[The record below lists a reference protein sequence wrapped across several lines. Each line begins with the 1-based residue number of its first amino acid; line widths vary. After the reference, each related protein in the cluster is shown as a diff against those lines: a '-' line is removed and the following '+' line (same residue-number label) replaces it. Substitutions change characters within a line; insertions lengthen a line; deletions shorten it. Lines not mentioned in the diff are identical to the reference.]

1 MTKFKV
7 GDVVKLVNVDGLYSS
22 QNYGDDVRLELG
34 ETYPVVEVGGSLI
47 VLMKSDGTTE
57 GCLPYRVELVTR
69 KQLVTREQTA
79 ESLKN
84 NILSIRQEREQALSR
99 LKALNT
105 QEAEAILQLNAL
117 GFSLFEE
124 GKTGSSP
131 SKTVL
136 YAEDIEEDMTN
147 SENWENGDI
156 LEVITYTDDMI
167 PFGALVKHADVDGCE
182 SPYTSSEY
190 HDCWAI
196 SDCYLKFHSRPVK

>member
-1 MTKFKV
+1 MTKFKA
-7 GDVVKLVNVDGLYSS
+7 GDVVKLVNIDGLYSS
-22 QNYGDDVRLELG
+22 QNYGENVRLKLG
-34 ETYPVVEVGGSLI
+34 ETYPVAEIDGSLI

-57 GCLPYRVELVTR
+57 GCLHHRVELVTR
-69 KQLVTREQTA
+69 AQSA

-84 NILSIRQEREQALSR
+84 TIFSIRQEREQTLSK
-99 LKALNT
+99 LKDLDT
-105 QEAEAILQLNAL
+105 QEAEAISQLNAL

-124 GKTGSSP
+124 EKANTFP
-131 SKTVL
+131 LKTVL
-136 YAEDIEEDMTN
+136 YEEGIEEDMTN

-156 LEVITYTDDMI
+156 LEVITHTNDMI